1 MKETKTAAMDML
13 HGPMFKK
20 ILIFAL
26 PLAAGSILQQLFN
39 AVDVAVVGRF
49 ASSEALAAVG
59 ANTSVVNLLINLFVG
74 ISVGSNVVIANLIGR
89 KEYDRVG
96 DAVHTSIIVALFSGV
111 CMLIVGLCIARPLL
125 TIMSTP
131 ENILDMAV
139 LYLRIYCL
147 GMPFILLY
155 NFCAAIL
162 RSIGDTR
169 RPLYCLITAGVI
181 NACLNLFFVIVC
193 HMAVSGV
200 ATATVIS
207 NIVSSFMALYFLCH
221 SDEVVRPELK
231 KLRIHKRELVQILK
245 IGIPAGIQ
253 GMVFSIAN
261 VCIQSSV
268 NSFGSN
274 AVAGSAV
281 ATNFEMF
288 SYFMVNGFNAAV
300 MTFVSQN
307 LGAGNLNR
315 CKKAYALG
323 ILSAVVF
330 AGAMNTCFFLAR
342 NPVIGIFTTDPAV
355 AEYAV
360 MRLRWVLLFH
370 FMICSYEV
378 TGAALRGLGRSF
390 VPAVLSIFGTCVFRI
405 LYVNTVVIH
414 FHSFPVLMFVYP
426 LSWIITGSM
435 TILAFFIVWKKI
447 KRKYGEAEPAQF

>member
-1 MKETKTAAMDML
+1 MDML

-26 PLAAGSILQQLFN
+26 PLAAGSMLQQLFN

-49 ASSEALAAVG
+49 ASSEAQAAVG

-89 KEYDRVG
+89 KEYDRVE
-96 DAVHTSIIVALFSGV
+96 DAVHTSVLVAIFSGIV
-111 CMLIVGLCIARPLL
+111 LMGLGLIIAKPLL
-125 TIMSTP
+125 TLMSTP
-131 ENILDMAV
+131 DNVIDMAV

-147 GMPFILLY
+147 GMPFIMLY

-162 RSIGDTR
+162 RSIGETR
-169 RPLYCLITAGVI
+169 KPLYCLVTGGVI

-207 NIVSSFMALYFLCH
+207 NIVSSMMALYFLCH
-221 SDEVVRPELK
+221 SDEMVRPQLK
-231 KLRIHKRELVQILK
+231 KLAIHKRELVQILK

-253 GMVFSIAN
+253 GVVFSIAN

-268 NSFGSN
+268 NSFGSD

-281 ATNFEMF
+281 ANNFELI

-307 LGAGNLNR
+307 LGAGNLKR
-315 CKKAYALG
+315 CLKAYGLG
-323 ILSAVVF
+323 IVSALVF
-330 AGAMNTCFFLAR
+330 AGAMNFIIFLAR
-342 NPVIGIFTTDPAV
+342 NPIVSLFTTDPAV

-360 MRLRWVLLFH
+360 IRMRWVLIFH
-370 FMICSYEV
+370 CLISSYEV
-378 TGAALRGLGRSF
+378 TGAAMRGLGKSM
-390 VPAVLSIFGTCVFRI
+390 VPAVLSIFGTCLFRV
-405 LYVNTVVIH
+405 LYVNTIVVH
-414 FHSFPVLMFVYP
+414 FHVFTVLLLVY
-426 LSWIITGSM
+426 LFSWILTGIM
-435 TILAFFIVWKKI
+435 TIIAFLIVWKNVKALYA
-447 KRKYGEAEPAQF
+447 RP

>member
-1 MKETKTAAMDML
+1 MDML

-26 PLAAGSILQQLFN
+26 PLAAGSMLQQLFN

-89 KEYDRVG
+89 REYDRVE
-96 DAVHTSIIVALFSGV
+96 DAVHTSILVAIISGLGLMVLGLIVA
-111 CMLIVGLCIARPLL
+111 RPIL
-125 TIMSTP
+125 TLMSTP
-131 ENILDMAV
+131 ENVIDMAV

-147 GMPFILLY
+147 GMPFIMLY
-155 NFCAAIL
+155 NFSAAIL
-162 RSIGDTR
+162 RSIGETR
-169 RPLYCLITAGVI
+169 KPLYCLVTGGVI

-207 NIVSSFMALYFLCH
+207 NIVSSMMALYFLCH
-221 SDEVVRPELK
+221 CEEKMVRPELK
-231 KLRIHKRELVQILK
+231 KLAIHRRELLQILK

-253 GMVFSIAN
+253 GVVFSIAN

-268 NSFGSN
+268 NSFGSD

-281 ATNFEMF
+281 ANNFELI

-307 LGAGNLNR
+307 LGAGNLKR
-315 CKKAYALG
+315 CLRAYGLG
-323 ILSAVVF
+323 IVSALVF
-330 AGAMNTCFFLAR
+330 AGAMNFIIFLAR
-342 NPVIGIFTTDPAV
+342 SPIVSIFTTDPAV
-355 AEYAV
+355 AEYA
-360 MRLRWVLLFH
+360 MTRMRWVLIFH
-370 FMICSYEV
+370 CLISSYEV
-378 TGAALRGLGRSF
+378 TGAAMRGLGKSL
-390 VPAVLSIFGTCVFRI
+390 VPTVLAIFGTCLFRV
-405 LYVNTVVIH
+405 LYVNTIVVH
-414 FHSFPVLMFVYP
+414 FHVFTVLLLVY
-426 LSWIITGSM
+426 LFSWILTGTL
-435 TILAFFIVWKKI
+435 TILAFLIVWRRVKK
-447 KRKYGEAEPAQF
+447 KYAASQATAD